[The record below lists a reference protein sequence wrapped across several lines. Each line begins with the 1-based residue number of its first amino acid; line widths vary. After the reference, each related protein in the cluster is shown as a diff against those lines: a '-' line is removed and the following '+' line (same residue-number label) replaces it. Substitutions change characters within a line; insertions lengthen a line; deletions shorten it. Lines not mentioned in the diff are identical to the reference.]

1 MGSIDVL
8 PALNTGKAL
17 WYSRVMGNTVL
28 ETTQI
33 VTMDQLSGSV
43 LTSVL
48 VTSADVISEHMEVTT
63 MLHKGVQRQCGGDEE
78 LGGCKRSLC

>member
-8 PALNTGKAL
+8 PALKKGKSL
-17 WYSRVMGNTVL
+17 WYSRVMCNTVL
-28 ETTQI
+28 ETTKI
-33 VTMDQLSGSV
+33 VTVDQLSGSV

-63 MLHKGVQRQCGGDEE
+63 MLHKGYRGNVVVMRN
-78 LGGCKRSLC
+78 

>member
-1 MGSIDVL
+1 MGEPVI
-8 PALNTGKAL
+8 ALNTGTAL
-17 WYSRVMGNTVL
+17 SNSRMTGNTVLL

-33 VTMDQLSGSV
+33 VTVDQLSGSV

-63 MLHKGVQRQCGGDEE
+63 MLHKGYRGNVVVMRN
-78 LGGCKRSLC
+78 

>member
-8 PALNTGKAL
+8 LALITGKAL
-17 WYSRVMGNTVL
+17 WYFRMMGNTVL

-33 VTMDQLSGSV
+33 VTVDQLSGNV
-43 LTSVL
+43 LTSVV

-63 MLHKGVQRQCGGDEE
+63 MLHKGYRGNVVVMRN
-78 LGGCKRSLC
+78 

>member
-1 MGSIDVL
+1 MGTIDVL
-8 PALNTGKAL
+8 PALNTGKTL
-17 WYSRVMGNTVL
+17 WYSRMMGNSVL

-33 VTMDQLSGSV
+33 VTVDQLSGSV

-63 MLHKGVQRQCGGDEE
+63 MLHKGYRGNVVVMRN
-78 LGGCKRSLC
+78 

>member
-8 PALNTGKAL
+8 PALNKGKSL
-17 WYSRVMGNTVL
+17 WYSRMMGTTVL

-33 VTMDQLSGSV
+33 VTVNQLSGSV

-48 VTSADVISEHMEVTT
+48 VIFVDVISEHTEVTT
-63 MLHKGVQRQCGGDEE
+63 RLHEGYRGNVVVMRN
-78 LGGCKRSLC
+78 

>member
-8 PALNTGKAL
+8 PALNTGRAL
-17 WYSRVMGNTVL
+17 WYSRMFGNTVL

-33 VTMDQLSGSV
+33 VTVDQLSGSV

-63 MLHKGVQRQCGGDEE
+63 MLHKGYRGNVVVMRN
-78 LGGCKRSLC
+78 

>member
-8 PALNTGKAL
+8 PALNTGKSI
-17 WYSRVMGNTVL
+17 WYSRMMGNTVL

-33 VTMDQLSGSV
+33 VTVDQLSGNV
-43 LTSVL
+43 LTSVV

-63 MLHKGVQRQCGGDEE
+63 MLHKGYRGNVVVMRN
-78 LGGCKRSLC
+78 

>member
-8 PALNTGKAL
+8 QALNKDKSL
-17 WYSRVMGNTVL
+17 WYSRVMDNTVL
-28 ETTQI
+28 EITQI
-33 VTMDQLSGSV
+33 VTVDQLSGSV

-63 MLHKGVQRQCGGDEE
+63 MLHKGYRGNVVVMRN
-78 LGGCKRSLC
+78 

>member
-1 MGSIDVL
+1 M
-8 PALNTGKAL
+8 
-17 WYSRVMGNTVL
+17 MGNTVL

-33 VTMDQLSGSV
+33 VTVDQLSGSV

-63 MLHKGVQRQCGGDEE
+63 IFQKGYSDNVVAMRN
-78 LGGCKRSLC
+78 

>member
-8 PALNTGKAL
+8 PALNTGKSI
-17 WYSRVMGNTVL
+17 WYSRMMSNTVL
-28 ETTQI
+28 ETKQI
-33 VTMDQLSGSV
+33 VTLDQLSRSV

-63 MLHKGVQRQCGGDEE
+63 IRGTEAMWW
-78 LGGCKRSLC
+78 

>member
-1 MGSIDVL
+1 MGSIDVQ
-8 PALNTGKAL
+8 PALNKGKSL

-33 VTMDQLSGSV
+33 VTVDQLSGNV
-43 LTSVL
+43 FTSVL

-63 MLHKGVQRQCGGDEE
+63 MLHKGYRGNVVVMRN
-78 LGGCKRSLC
+78 